1 MQRDTMGFA
10 GLGFLWLLLSG
21 LILFHFHDQFWWGPD
36 EGVYAYVAQR
46 FLAGDTIHRD
56 LIDIH
61 PGYGNLLNILAFF
74 VFGEDLLSLRYP
86 LVVLTLLPLTLP
98 HARRFPFHHVWM
110 RMWVWV
116 QPLSLSLR
124 N

>member
-61 PGYGNLLNILAFF
+61 PGYGNLHASPTLFQAMTSAPALRASA
-74 VFGEDLLSLRYP
+74 VFTWYMHCP
-86 LVVLTLLPLTLP
+86 NT
-98 HARRFPFHHVWM
+98 
-110 RMWVWV
+110 
-116 QPLSLSLR
+116 
-124 N
+124 